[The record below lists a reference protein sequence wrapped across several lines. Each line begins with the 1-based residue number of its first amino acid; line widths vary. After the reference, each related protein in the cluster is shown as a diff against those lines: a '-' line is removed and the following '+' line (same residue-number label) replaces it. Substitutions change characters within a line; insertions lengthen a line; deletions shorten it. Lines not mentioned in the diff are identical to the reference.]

1 MKFSEFANKPI
12 NETATAGGTGSG
24 NIATV
29 GSMPAVKRK
38 IGKSKNGLPQ
48 AKQATNPDGTVKNAL
63 DMTTNIF
70 GGPIKR

>member
-1 MKFSEFANKPI
+1 MKFSEFANKSI

-24 NIATV
+24 AIA
-29 GSMPAVKRK
+29 SAPMPAVKRK

-48 AKQATNPDGTVKNAL
+48 ARQATNPDGTAKNAL

-70 GGPIKR
+70 GGP

>member
-1 MKFSEFANKPI
+1 MKIREILES
-12 NETATAGGTGSG
+12 ATAGGTVAGS
-24 NIATV
+24 IA
-29 GSMPAVKRK
+29 SAPMPAVKRK

-48 AKQATNPDGTVKNAL
+48 AQQATNSDGTVKNAL